1 MLAAAVAADLK
12 IVKDHLTEVL
22 LTQVV
27 VEAVLEA
34 LVLEMALL
42 A

>member
-1 MLAAAVAADLK
+1 MLAAVVVVDLK
-12 IVKDHLTEVL
+12 IVKVHQMEVL
-22 LTQVV
+22 EDLVA
-27 VEAVLEA
+27 AVLEA